1 MVNITHSTSGVF
13 AYFKTSTRTIFYINK
28 QKVKIKF
35 ERKQKKKTKKQTK
48 TKKQKQ
54 KNIRRK
60 RKKTLLY
67 NHNTRR
73 TEYWGADV
81 SMYSISIYSNL
92 TFKFCFK
99 FFHASDQ
106 RNELDFVLNSR
117 LRPLARKPK
126 KVTRVLRAKCSPKCR
141 FILLIKIW
149 IAFRTSTSCS
159 YWISYVSCLLLGHI
173 FIYTHRCW
181 LVTILYII
189 HF

>member
-1 MVNITHSTSGVF
+1 MVNITHSTSGVS
-13 AYFKTSTRTIFYINK
+13 AYFRTSTRTIFYINK
-28 QKVKIKF
+28 QKAKIKF
-35 ERKQKKKTKKQTK
+35 EPKQKNKETNKNK
-48 TKKQKQ
+48 KKQKQ

-67 NHNTRR
+67 NHNTKR

-81 SMYSISIYSNL
+81 SMYSISIYSNS

-106 RNELDFVLNSR
+106 RNDLDFAPNSR

-126 KVTRVLRAKCSPKCR
+126 KVTLALRAKCSPKCR
-141 FILLIKIW
+141 FILLIEIW
-149 IAFRTSTSCS
+149 TAFRTSTCCS
-159 YWISYVSCLLLGHI
+159 YLISYVSCLLLGHI

-181 LVTILYII
+181 IVTILYII